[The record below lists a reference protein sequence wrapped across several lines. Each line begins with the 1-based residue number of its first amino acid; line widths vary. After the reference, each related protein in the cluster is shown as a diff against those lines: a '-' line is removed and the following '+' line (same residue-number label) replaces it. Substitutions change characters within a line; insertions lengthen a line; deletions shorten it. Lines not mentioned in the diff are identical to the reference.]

1 MAKSGNARV
10 WLGEGKAAGSRMLF
24 LDLLSNGLII
34 GVFYALM
41 AIGLS
46 LIFGIL
52 KIVNFAHGE
61 FYMVGAYVYTL
72 SALALGLSPWLA
84 LPLAFVSGAVVG
96 LVVERLLMRP
106 LYAGYGSWSVMK
118 DEYAV
123 IVTFGLSL
131 LLINLVDKFVGPYGY
146 KGPALIS
153 TARIAIGPVLMSGHK
168 LIAALVAI
176 GVIVLVALIVRYSF
190 WGRQIQAVAQNRLG
204 ASLAGIDPARASA
217 IVFAL
222 AGGLAAISGALL
234 ANIFNPTPDV
244 GVFPAI
250 KSYVIVVLGG
260 MGSVPGSIIAS
271 LVLGVVESFGGVYLS
286 YQYRDT
292 FGLVILILFLLFRP
306 QGLFGERI
314 REV

>member
-1 MAKSGNARV
+1 
-10 WLGEGKAAGSRMLF
+10 MLT
-24 LDLLSNGLII
+24 LDLAINGLII

-52 KIVNFAHGE
+52 KVVNFAHGE
-61 FYMVGAYVYTL
+61 FYMLGAYAYTL
-72 SALALGLSPWLA
+72 TALMLGLSPWLS
-84 LPLAFVSGAVVG
+84 LPFAFLVGMIVG
-96 LVVERLLMRP
+96 LLVERLLMRP
-106 LYAGYGSWSVMK
+106 LYSGYTSWAVMR

-131 LLINLVDKFVGPYGY
+131 LLINLVDKIIGPYGF
-146 KGPALIS
+146 KGPPLVDVSRIALGPILIS
-153 TARIAIGPVLMSGHK
+153 GHR
-168 LIAALVAI
+168 LIAALAGI
-176 GVIVLVALIVRYSF
+176 GVIVATGLIVRYSF

-204 ASLAGIDPARASA
+204 ASLAGIDTAKASA

-222 AGGLAAISGALL
+222 AGGLAATSGALL

-260 MGSVPGSIIAS
+260 MGSVPGSIVAS
-271 LVLGVVESFGGVYLS
+271 LILGVLESFGGVYIS

-292 FGLVILILFLLFRP
+292 FGLVILILFLMFRP
-306 QGLFGERI
+306 QGLFGERA
-314 REV
+314 RDV

>member
-1 MAKSGNARV
+1 
-10 WLGEGKAAGSRMLF
+10 MLTI
-24 LDLLSNGLII
+24 DLAVNGLII

-52 KIVNFAHGE
+52 KVVNFAHGE
-61 FYMVGAYVYTL
+61 FYMVGAYAYTL
-72 SALALGLSPWLA
+72 AALALGIPPWIA
-84 LPLAFVSGAVVG
+84 LPLAFAAGGLLG

-106 LYAGYGSWSVMK
+106 LYAGYVTWSAMR

-131 LLINLVDKFVGPYGY
+131 LLINLVDKVVGPYAY
-146 KGPALIS
+146 KGPALTSIS
-153 TARIAIGPVLMSGHK
+153 RLTLGPVIISGHR
-168 LIAALVAI
+168 LVAALVAI
-176 GVIVLVALIVRYSF
+176 AVIAAVGLAVRYSY
-190 WGRQIQAVAQNRLG
+190 WGRQIQAVAQNRIG
-204 ASLAGIDPARASA
+204 ASLAGIDTAKASA

-222 AGGLAAISGALL
+222 AGGLAALSGALL

-260 MGSVPGSIIAS
+260 MGSVPGSVIAS
-271 LVLGVVESFGGVYLS
+271 LILGVLESFGGVYIS

-292 FGLVILILFLLFRP
+292 FGLVILILVLMFRP
-306 QGLFGERI
+306 QGLFGERR

>member
-1 MAKSGNARV
+1 
-10 WLGEGKAAGSRMLF
+10 MLT
-24 LDLLSNGLII
+24 LDLFINGLVI

-52 KIVNFAHGE
+52 KVVNFAHGE
-61 FYMVGAYVYTL
+61 FYMVGAYAYTL
-72 SALALGLSPWLA
+72 AALMLGVSPWLA
-84 LPLAFVSGAVVG
+84 LPFALIVGLLLG

-106 LYAGYGSWSVMK
+106 LYSGYTSWGVMR

-123 IVTFGLSL
+123 IVTFALSIF
-131 LLINLVDKFVGPYGY
+131 LINVVDKVVGPYAY
-146 KGPALIS
+146 KGPALIDIS
-153 TARIAIGPVLMSGHK
+153 RITIGPVAISGHR
-168 LIAALVAI
+168 LIAAIVAI
-176 GVIVLVALIVRYSF
+176 AVIVIVALIIRYSF
-190 WGRQIQAVAQNRLG
+190 WGRQIQAVSQNRLG
-204 ASLAGIDPARASA
+204 ASLAGTDTAKASA
-217 IVFAL
+217 IVFSL

-271 LVLGVVESFGGVYLS
+271 IILGVLESFGGVYIS

-292 FGLVILILFLLFRP
+292 FGLFILILFLLFRP
-306 QGLFGERI
+306 QGLFGEKA

>member
-1 MAKSGNARV
+1 
-10 WLGEGKAAGSRMLF
+10 MLA
-24 LDLLSNGLII
+24 LDLLINGLII

-61 FYMVGAYVYTL
+61 FYMLGAYAYTL
-72 SALALGLSPWLA
+72 SALKLDISPWLA
-84 LPLAFVSGAVVG
+84 LPVAFAVGALVG
-96 LVVERLLMRP
+96 LAVERLLMRP
-106 LYAGYGSWSVMK
+106 LYAGYASWGLMR

-131 LLINLVDKFVGPYGY
+131 LLINLVDKVIGPYGFR
-146 KGPALIS
+146 GPALIGVS
-153 TARIAIGPVLMSGHK
+153 RIYFGPVVISGHR
-168 LIAALVAI
+168 LFATLAAAA
-176 GVIVLVALIVRYSF
+176 VIVGTMLVIRYSY
-190 WGRQIQAVAQNRLG
+190 WGRQIQAVSQNRLG
-204 ASLAGIDPARASA
+204 ASLAGIDPAKVSA

-222 AGGLAAISGALL
+222 SGALAAMSGALL

-250 KSYVIVVLGG
+250 KSIVIVVLGG
-260 MGSVPGSIIAS
+260 MGSVPGAILAS
-271 LVLGVVESFGGVYLS
+271 FLLGVIESFGSVYIS

-292 FGLVILILFLLFRP
+292 YGLIILIVVLMFRP
-306 QGLFGERI
+306 QGLFGQRS

>member
-1 MAKSGNARV
+1 
-10 WLGEGKAAGSRMLF
+10 MLA
-24 LDLLSNGLII
+24 LDLIINGLII

-52 KIVNFAHGE
+52 KVVNFAHGE
-61 FYMVGAYVYTL
+61 FYMVGAYAYTL
-72 SALALGLSPWLA
+72 AALLLGVPPWIA
-84 LPLAFVSGAVVG
+84 LPLAFVTGGLLG
-96 LVVERLLMRP
+96 LVIERLLMRP
-106 LYAGYGSWSVMK
+106 LYSGYVTWSVMR

-131 LLINLVDKFVGPYGY
+131 LLINLVDKVIGPYAY
-146 KGPALIS
+146 KGPALTSMSRITLGPIIIS
-153 TARIAIGPVLMSGHK
+153 GHRLVAAIIAIAV
-168 LIAALVAI
+168 IAAVWLA
-176 GVIVLVALIVRYSF
+176 VRYSY
-190 WGRQIQAVAQNRLG
+190 WGRQIQAVSQNRFG
-204 ASLAGIDPARASA
+204 AALAGIDPAKASA

-244 GVFPAI
+244 GIFPAI

-260 MGSVPGSIIAS
+260 MGSVPGSVLAS
-271 LVLGVVESFGGVYLS
+271 LILGVLESFGGVYLS

-292 FGLVILILFLLFRP
+292 FGLVILILVLLFRP
-306 QGLFGERI
+306 QGLFGERR

>member
-1 MAKSGNARV
+1 
-10 WLGEGKAAGSRMLF
+10 MLT
-24 LDLLSNGLII
+24 LDLLVNGLII

-52 KIVNFAHGE
+52 KVVNFAHGE
-61 FYMVGAYVYTL
+61 FYMVGAYAYTL
-72 SALALGLSPWLA
+72 AAIMLGISPWLA
-84 LPLAFVSGAVVG
+84 LPLAFVVGAIVG

-106 LYAGYGSWSVMK
+106 LYAGYASWGLMR

-123 IVTFGLSL
+123 IVTFGLSM
-131 LLINLVDKFVGPYGY
+131 LLINLVDKIVGPYAF
-146 KGPALIS
+146 KGPALIDVS
-153 TARIAIGPVLMSGHK
+153 RIYLGPIVISGHR
-168 LIAALVAI
+168 LIAALTAV
-176 GVIVLVALIVRYSF
+176 GVIVAVMLVVRFSL

-204 ASLAGIDPARASA
+204 ASLAGIDPAMASA
-217 IVFAL
+217 VVFAL
-222 AGGLAAISGALL
+222 AGGLAAMSGALL

-260 MGSVPGSIIAS
+260 MGSVPGGIVAS
-271 LVLGVVESFGGVYLS
+271 LILGVLESFGGVYIS

-292 FGLVILILFLLFRP
+292 FGLVILIVFLLFRP
-306 QGLFGERI
+306 QGLFGEKS

>member
-1 MAKSGNARV
+1 
-10 WLGEGKAAGSRMLF
+10 MLA
-24 LDLLSNGLII
+24 LDLAINGLII
-34 GVFYALM
+34 GTFYALM

-52 KIVNFAHGE
+52 KVVNFAHGE
-61 FYMVGAYVYTL
+61 FYMVGAYAYTL
-72 SALALGLSPWLA
+72 SALMLGLSPWLA
-84 LPLAFVSGAVVG
+84 LPFAFLIGILVG

-106 LYAGYGSWSVMK
+106 LYAGYTSWGLMR

-131 LLINLVDKFVGPYGY
+131 LLIHLVDKVIGPYAF
-146 KGPALIS
+146 KGPALVGVS
-153 TARIAIGPVLMSGHK
+153 RMTLGPILISGHR
-168 LIAALVAI
+168 LVAAIVAVAVIVAVALVI
-176 GVIVLVALIVRYSF
+176 RYSY

-204 ASLAGIDPARASA
+204 ASLAGIDTAKASA

-271 LVLGVVESFGGVYLS
+271 LVLGVLESFGGVYIS

-292 FGLVILILFLLFRP
+292 FGLIILIMFLLFRP
-306 QGLFGERI
+306 QGLFGERA

>member
-1 MAKSGNARV
+1 MP
-10 WLGEGKAAGSRMLF
+10 LIMLDLS
-24 LDLLSNGLII
+24 LDLLVNGLII

-61 FYMVGAYVYTL
+61 FYMVGAYAYTL
-72 SALALGLSPWLA
+72 AALMLGISPWLA
-84 LPLAFVSGAVVG
+84 LPLAFVSGVILG
-96 LVVERLLMRP
+96 LVIERLLMRP
-106 LYAGYGSWSVMK
+106 LYAGYASWGLMR
-118 DEYAV
+118 DEYSV
-123 IVTFGLSL
+123 IVTFGLSIL
-131 LLINLVDKFVGPYGY
+131 LVNLVDKFVGPYAY
-146 KGPALIS
+146 KGPALVAIS
-153 TARIAIGPVLMSGHK
+153 RIYLGPVVISGHR
-168 LIAALVAI
+168 LIAALIAVA
-176 GVIVLVALIVRYSF
+176 VIVAVVLVVRYSL

-204 ASLAGIDPARASA
+204 ASLAGINPAKASA
-217 IVFAL
+217 VVFAL

-260 MGSVPGSIIAS
+260 MGSVPGSILAS
-271 LVLGVVESFGGVYLS
+271 LILGVLESFGGVYIS

-292 FGLVILILFLLFRP
+292 FGLIILILFLLFRP
-306 QGLFGERI
+306 QGLFGERS

>member
-1 MAKSGNARV
+1 
-10 WLGEGKAAGSRMLF
+10 MLA
-24 LDLLSNGLII
+24 LDLAINGLLI

-72 SALALGLSPWLA
+72 GALLLGIPPWLA
-84 LPLAFVSGAVVG
+84 LPLALLGGGLLG
-96 LVVERLLMRP
+96 LVIERLLMRP
-106 LYAGYGSWSVMK
+106 LYAGYASWSVMR

-131 LLINLVDKFVGPYGY
+131 LLINLVDKIIGPFAY
-146 KGPALIS
+146 KGPALTGMS
-153 TARIAIGPVLMSGHK
+153 RVTIGPVIISGHR
-168 LIAALVAI
+168 LVAAVVAVAVIVAIALV
-176 GVIVLVALIVRYSF
+176 VRYSY
-190 WGRQIQAVAQNRLG
+190 WGRQIQAVSQNRLG
-204 ASLAGIDPARASA
+204 ASLAGIDTAKASA

-222 AGGLAAISGALL
+222 AGGLAALSGALL

-244 GVFPAI
+244 GIFPAI

-260 MGSVPGSIIAS
+260 MGSVPGSILAS
-271 LVLGVVESFGGVYLS
+271 LILGVLESFGGVYIS

-292 FGLVILILFLLFRP
+292 FGLIILILVLLLRP
-306 QGLFGERI
+306 QGLFGERR